1 MALVLF
7 SFPVADKTWIPCS
20 ELATVA
26 FFFTVTSFLSLQ
38 ASARLFARR
47 ALVTQVLSGG
57 CSLLPLLLPDS
68 LGPLRALGATLVRV
82 PLGGALAL
90 NLGLPALLHGRLLYL
105 LWRMAQLRGFRGTY
119 LCLVP
124 YLVCFTWCELCLVF
138 LLHASALGL
147 VRSCVGYLLFLFSLP
162 VLSLGLAAALLAQ
175 LLRFLLALEP
185 AKTAAALAACGAP
198 VALRLWTRVSLSPGA
213 LWRSLSGSSV
223 VKLVLVWLS
232 ALLLFCWLYVYRS
245 EGVKVYDSPLTWGEY
260 GGLCGP
266 AAWKEAGMAR
276 TQVLCSHLEGHR
288 VTWTGRFRYARVT
301 DIENGAQSLVNM
313 LPGLLGDW
321 VRCLYGEAYPPC
333 PDDDNG
339 GDGKGGQGA
348 PPPRPLPAE
357 DPLCRL
363 KRLARHECHVKR
375 FDRYKFEV
383 TMGMPLERRARN
395 GSLADDE
402 DSTKDIVLRASSEF
416 GTVLLHLEAGSTLEF
431 STVLE
436 GRLGSKWPVFELK
449 AVHCVSCGDAPLPS
463 GRHRRRQFKIE
474 RDWRHSVQRALQ
486 FAFDFFFSP
495 SLSARLVVQPPGA
508 DGPEGQAELATAEPL
523 S

>member
-1 MALVLF
+1 MVFVLF

-26 FFFTVTSFLSLQ
+26 LFFTVTSFLSLQ
-38 ASARLFARR
+38 ASAQLFARR
-47 ALVTQVLSGG
+47 ALLAQVLSGA
-57 CSLLPLLLPDS
+57 CSLLHLLPDS
-68 LGPLRALGATLVRV
+68 LGLLRCLGATLVRV
-82 PLGGALAL
+82 PLGGTLVRVPLGGTLAL
-90 NLGLPALLHGRLLYL
+90 NLGLPALLHGHLVYL
-105 LWRMAQLRGFRGTY
+105 LLRMAQLRGFRGTY

-138 LLHASALGL
+138 LLDSSAIGL
-147 VRSCVGYLLFLFSLP
+147 VRCCVGYLLFLFALP
-162 VLSLGLAAALLAQ
+162 VLSLGLAAVLLAQ
-175 LLRFLLALEP
+175 LLRFFLALEL
-185 AKTAAALAACGAP
+185 AKMAVTLAVCAVP
-198 VALRLWTRVSLSPGA
+198 VVLRLWTRFSLSPVA

-245 EGVKVYDSPLTWGEY
+245 EGMKVYNSTLTWHEY

-276 TQVLCSHLEGHR
+276 TQILCSHLEGHR
-288 VTWTGRFRYARVT
+288 VTWTGRFKYARVT
-301 DIENGAQSLVNM
+301 GIENGAQSVINM
-313 LPGLLGDW
+313 LPGLAGDW

-333 PDDDNG
+333 GEG
-339 GDGKGGQGA
+339 GEEGDA
-348 PPPRPLPAE
+348 PRPQPAA

-363 KRLARHECHVKR
+363 KRLAKHECHVKR

-383 TMGMPLERRARN
+383 TMGMPLERMARN
-395 GSLADDE
+395 GSLVEDE

-416 GTVLLHLEAGSTLEF
+416 GPLLLHLEAGSLLEF

-463 GRHRRRQFKIE
+463 GGRRRRQFKIE
-474 RDWRHSVQRALQ
+474 QDWRRSVQRALQ

-495 SLSARLVVQPPGA
+495 ALSAGLVQP
-508 DGPEGQAELATAEPL
+508 DPEAQAELATVAPL